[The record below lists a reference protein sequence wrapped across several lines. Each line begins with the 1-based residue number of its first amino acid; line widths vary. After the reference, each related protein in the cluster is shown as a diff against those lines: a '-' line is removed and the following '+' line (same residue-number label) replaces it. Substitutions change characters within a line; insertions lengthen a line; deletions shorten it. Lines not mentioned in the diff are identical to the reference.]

1 MFQHSGT
8 KGLGENLAYTYSSS
22 APNLNNCGAY
32 ASTFVKNWYNEIKDY
47 NFNSPGFTSGIN
59 IYFFF
64 SFYLYFFLLF
74 MKLLVTLHK

>member
-47 NFNSPGFTSGIN
+47 NFNSPGFTSGTN

-64 SFYLYFFLLF
+64 LILFIIIIYYL
-74 MKLLVTLHK
+74 

>member
-47 NFNSPGFTSGIN
+47 NFNSPGFTSGIK
-59 IYFFF
+59 IYIF
-64 SFYLYFFLLF
+64 SHFIYNYYLLF
-74 MKLLVTLHK
+74 MKLLVILHK